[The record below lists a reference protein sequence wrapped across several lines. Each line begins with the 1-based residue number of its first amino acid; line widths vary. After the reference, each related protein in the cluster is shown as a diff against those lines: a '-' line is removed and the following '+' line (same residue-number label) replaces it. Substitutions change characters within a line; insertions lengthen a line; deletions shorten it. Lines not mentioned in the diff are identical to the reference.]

1 MNKNISMIADRSERI
16 DKYISNQLSLSRA
29 LVEEMIKDRKIK
41 VDGNFPKKNHKLQPG
56 NVIEV
61 EEVIPKEIDV
71 LPVKMELDILYEDD
85 HIIIINKARGLVV
98 HPAPGNYDNT
108 IVNGL
113 LYHDKHLS
121 LINGKYRPGIVHR
134 IDKDTSGIIVV
145 AKNDIAHN
153 KLAED
158 FKNHNINRKYL
169 ALVVGELTEGTGS
182 IDLPIAR
189 DPASR
194 IKMGVNSK
202 GKPAKTNYKVLER
215 FKGYTLVECTLETG
229 RTHQI
234 RVHFSYMKY
243 PLVGDP
249 LYGVRRDK
257 FPLDGQYLHAYLLGI
272 NHPVTGEYIEFI
284 AEIPEYFNNRLKEI
298 RNS

>member
-1 MNKNISMIADRSERI
+1 MNKNISIIADRSERI

-41 VDGNFPKKNHKLQPG
+41 IDGSFPKKNHKLQPG
-56 NVIEV
+56 NVIEI

-71 LPVKMELDILYEDD
+71 LPVKMELDILYEDE

-169 ALVVGELTEGTGS
+169 ALVVGELSEGTGS

-215 FKGYTLVECTLETG
+215 FNGYTLVECTLETG

-257 FPLDGQYLHAYLLGI
+257 FPLDGQYLHAFLLGI